1 MPSLNSNSKNDQFTL
16 PNLNATIKKY
26 ILIRQRA
33 VKNQTNRKC
42 STCKPDKCPKICT
55 PLTTRINSIN
65 NNLAMLQKYKKKIKK
80 ADEETIKKIK
90 SILTEIE
97 KSTGEWEAAVIENRG
112 KTKFKF

>member
-1 MPSLNSNSKNDQFTL
+1 MPSLKSVSKNEEFTL

-33 VKNQTNRKC
+33 VTNQTNRKC

-55 PLTTRINSIN
+55 PLTTRINIIN

-80 ADEETIKKIK
+80 ADEIIIQKIK
-90 SILTEIE
+90 DI
-97 KSTGEWEAAVIENRG
+97 
-112 KTKFKF
+112 